1 MSTKPMIVAV
11 SGSAVGI
18 GRGVAEAFAGNGGT
32 IIAMDVDTEENAE
45 TKSRV
50 EAAGGHCLTFDCDV
64 GDRLAVKQV
73 FESLPKELGKIDLL
87 VNNSALWSDTSLRA
101 GDYDQQTQ
109 AFDAAMGACAMGAF
123 YCTAAALPLLENAE
137 SANVINIITDHVNE
151 GHYLSEVTATGYDC
165 AKFSLW
171 RLTEHWALELAPV
184 GIRVNGLCFGA
195 TDTPMLRGASPDHV
209 DRAMLVTDITD
220 AIMLVLDQGP
230 DGPTGERFCF
240 GMGPMQREDSLKQI
254 AEIANAT

>member
-1 MSTKPMIVAV
+1 MIVVV

-18 GRGVAEAFAGNGGT
+18 GRGVAETFASNGGT
-32 IIAMDVDTEENAE
+32 VIAMDVNTTENAV

-64 GDRLAVKQV
+64 ADRLAVKEV
-73 FESLPKELGKIDLL
+73 FKSLPKELSRIDLL
-87 VNNSALWSDTSLRA
+87 VNNAALWNDTSLTT

-109 AFDAAMGACAMGAF
+109 AFDAAMGACAMSPF
-123 YCTAAALPLLENAE
+123 YCIAAALPFLKNSE

-151 GHYLSEVTATGYDC
+151 VRYLSGVNATGYDC

-171 RLTEHWALELAPV
+171 RLTEHWALELAPF

-195 TDTPMLRGASPDHV
+195 TDTPMLRTASPEHV
-209 DRAMLVTDITD
+209 DRAMLVNDITD
-220 AIMLVLDQGP
+220 AITLVLNQGP
-230 DGPTGERFCF
+230 NGQTGERFCF
-240 GMGPMQREDSLKQI
+240 GMGHMQRKDSLKQI
-254 AEIANAT
+254 AENANAR